1 MSRPRLALLLTALLA
16 LGIAF
21 GTLMPTGL
29 NAPPLPG
36 GDKLHHLLGFA
47 ALVLPG
53 IALMPRWTLAF
64 LAFGLGLGALI
75 EVIQPSVGRARE
87 LADLIADAL
96 GLGLGA
102 AAGLTLAA
110 LRAALTRL

>member
-1 MSRPRLALLLTALLA
+1 MLTRPRLALLLTALLA

-29 NAPPLPG
+29 STPLPG

-75 EVIQPSVGRARE
+75 ELIQPSVGRARE
-87 LADLIADAL
+87 LADFIADAL

-110 LRAALTRL
+110 LSAALTGR

>member
-1 MSRPRLALLLTALLA
+1 MTRPQLA
-16 LGIAF
+16 LGVTLALTLAIAF
-21 GTLMPTGL
+21 GTLMPSGL
-29 NAPPLPG
+29 SAPPLPG
-36 GDKLHHLLGFA
+36 GDKLHHLLGFG

-53 IALMPRWTLAF
+53 IALMPRWTLGF
-64 LAFGLGLGALI
+64 LAFGLGFGALI
-75 EVIQPSVGRARE
+75 ELVQPSVGRSRE

-110 LRAALTRL
+110 LTAALARR